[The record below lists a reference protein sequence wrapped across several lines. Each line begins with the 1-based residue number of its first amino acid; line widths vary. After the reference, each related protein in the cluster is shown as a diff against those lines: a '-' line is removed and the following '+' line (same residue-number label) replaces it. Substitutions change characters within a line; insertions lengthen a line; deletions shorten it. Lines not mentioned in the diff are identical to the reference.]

1 MQPNPASIPQQG
13 GRNCN
18 RLKMDITAALVLTHE
33 TRSCLLVNVASY
45 GARVRMREPLA
56 KGRTAIFTFHEL
68 RIYCSVVWSRGQ
80 ECGLR
85 FEKEIEPEDMQGFLW
100 ITQNR
105 RHYER
110 LCQESRAADWSAGI
124 GD

>member
-1 MQPNPASIPQQG
+1 MQPNPASTARQG

-18 RLKMDITAALVLTHE
+18 RLRLEVTAALVLTHE
-33 TRSCLLVNVASY
+33 TRSCLLVNVASS
-45 GARVRMREPLA
+45 GARVKMNKPLS
-56 KGRTAIFTFHEL
+56 KGSTAIFTFHEL
-68 RIYCSVVWSRGQ
+68 KLWCTVVWSSGQ

-85 FEKEIEPEDMQGFLW
+85 FEREIEQEDMEGFLW

-105 RHYER
+105 ARYER